1 MNANTGNLWIN
12 NTCYGLTELTL
23 IGSGSDCHIQI
34 PQANERHARIEHREN
49 GFFIRDLR
57 SSSGFLLNGLPMTEA
72 ILTDFDVIE
81 LADTRLVFTS
91 QKDSQSRFGMT
102 SKNPLWNYELSA
114 ISNVC
119 STPFPVLLLGPSG
132 TGKEVLAHKIH
143 EASLRRK
150 GAFLSVN
157 CSALTETLVES
168 ELFGHIKG
176 SFTGATNDR
185 KGAFE
190 AARGGTLFLDEIG
203 DLPMSLQAKLLRAL
217 ENNEIRPV
225 GSDRTIHTDVRI
237 LAATHQNLLQ
247 KVQQGSFRQDLF
259 YRLNVITIHTP
270 ALKDRM
276 EDFEDLLYKFA
287 KDLRVRFSFAAI
299 EELKKHTWPGN
310 IRELRN
316 VVARS
321 SALFPQQQ
329 IEPHHIR
336 RLLDKQVTSPFSFHI
351 PIDKI
356 LPQSNIPQYSQGD
369 KPLSDKIST
378 SVEINR
384 GQATSPI
391 NIVREVEKQLII
403 EQLCQTKGNQRA
415 AARALGIPKSTF
427 HDRMRGYEID
437 PRMFSQK

>member
-12 NTCYGLTELTL
+12 NTCYELSDLTL
-23 IGSGSDCHIQI
+23 MGAGYDSHIQI
-34 PQANERHARIEHREN
+34 PQANERHARIEKREN

-57 SSSGFLLNGLPMTEA
+57 STSGLLVNGVPVSESL
-72 ILTDFDVIE
+72 LTDFDVIE
-81 LADTRLVFTS
+81 IADTRIVFTS
-91 QKDSQSRFGMT
+91 QKNSQSRFTLT

-168 ELFGHIKG
+168 ELFGHTKG

-329 IEPHHIR
+329 IEPQHIR

-351 PIDKI
+351 PMDKI
-356 LPQSNIPQYSQGD
+356 LPQSNIPQYTQGD

-384 GQATSPI
+384 GKATSPI

-427 HDRMRGYEID
+427 HDRMRSYEID
-437 PRMFSQK
+437 PRVFSRK